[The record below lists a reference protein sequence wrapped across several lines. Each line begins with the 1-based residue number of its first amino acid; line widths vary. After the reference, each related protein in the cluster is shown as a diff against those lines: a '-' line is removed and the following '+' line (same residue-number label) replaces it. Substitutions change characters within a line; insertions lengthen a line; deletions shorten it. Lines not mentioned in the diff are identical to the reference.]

1 MTATQPLL
9 RPYRISEHQ
18 LASRVVMAPLT
29 RCRATNPDL
38 LPTDLHAQYYSQ
50 GASAGLIITEGTR
63 ISRDAV
69 GRRDVPGIFTDAQ
82 VRAWC
87 HLYAALA
94 HRLGVASGLLQ
105 RQSTVR
111 PIGGNRGVLSP
122 TPSGNN
128 PTVAPKA
135 MTRDDIRTTIYCHT
149 NAAVNAMR
157 AEFDG
162 KDLVVSGLPTSA
174 LSFEV
179 SV

>member
-1 MTATQPLL
+1 VTATQPLL

-69 GRRDVPGIFTDAQ
+69 GRRDVLGIFTDAQ

-94 HRLGVASGLLQ
+94 HRLGVASGFLQ
-105 RQSTVR
+105 RQRCGSGHFGCNGLVV
-111 PIGGNRGVLSP
+111 PAVRGVREIASAKAIRLRRPRLSRSQGIP
-122 TPSGNN
+122 P
-128 PTVAPKA
+128 
-135 MTRDDIRTTIYCHT
+135 
-149 NAAVNAMR
+149 
-157 AEFDG
+157 
-162 KDLVVSGLPTSA
+162 
-174 LSFEV
+174 
-179 SV
+179 

>member
-94 HRLGVASGLLQ
+94 HRLGVASGFLQ

-162 KDLVVSGLPTSA
+162 EGPCCIRVTH
-174 LSFEV
+174 
-179 SV
+179 